1 MVEKRTVFILGAGA
15 SCPYGFPT
23 AKGLRGKIV
32 GEFVAAYEHLLNER
46 EKLGVAGINDGYP
59 SPAEAKCFVGCFDVS
74 STESIDLFLSR
85 HPQFEKIGKI
95 AIALT
100 ILNAEHSSQ
109 FRERAKVNE
118 DWYFHLFNRLTRE
131 LAGRDGYQGFG
142 NSDVA
147 FVTFNYDRSLEYFL
161 FSSLLHAFE
170 GADPLKIEEQILR
183 VPIIHVYGRVAPVR
197 LHDSGEQRLAE
208 YGLKYGREIDRFSM
222 VNFLN
227 VIDYLY
233 VVREERANP
242 ELEKAR
248 GQIAQAERLFFLG
261 FGYARENLAA
271 LAIPGVLSPKQHIH
285 GTAMGYVPAEIQ
297 KIENALGQALG
308 AGKKD
313 GSNLIYQVH
322 IRPCDCLGLLRES
335 L

>member
-1 MVEKRTVFILGAGA
+1 MIEKRTVFILGAGA

-23 AKGLRGKIV
+23 AIGLRGRII
-32 GEFVAAYEHLLNER
+32 GGFVRAYEHLLNKR
-46 EKLGVAGINDGYP
+46 QKLGVDGVNEGYP
-59 SPAEAKCFVGCFDVS
+59 SPAEAKRFVSCFDVS

-100 ILNAEHSSQ
+100 ILDAEQSSQ
-109 FRERAKVNE
+109 FRERARANE

-131 LAGRDGYQGFG
+131 LAGRDGYQEFG
-142 NSDVA
+142 NSSVA

-161 FSSLLHAFE
+161 FNSLLHAFE

-183 VPIIHVYGRVAPVR
+183 IPIIHVYGQIAPVKLYDDNGER
-197 LHDSGEQRLAE
+197 LRAYGLE
-208 YGLKYGREIDRFSM
+208 YGRDTGPFSA

-242 ELEKAR
+242 ELEKAHE
-248 GQIAQAERLFFLG
+248 QIAKAERLFFLG

-271 LAIPGVLSPKQHIH
+271 LGIPGVLRSNQYIH
-285 GTAMGYVPAEIQ
+285 GTAMGYIPAEVQ
-297 KIENALGQALG
+297 RIENALGQALG
-308 AGKKD
+308 ASEKD
-313 GSNLIYQVH
+313 RPNRIRQVH